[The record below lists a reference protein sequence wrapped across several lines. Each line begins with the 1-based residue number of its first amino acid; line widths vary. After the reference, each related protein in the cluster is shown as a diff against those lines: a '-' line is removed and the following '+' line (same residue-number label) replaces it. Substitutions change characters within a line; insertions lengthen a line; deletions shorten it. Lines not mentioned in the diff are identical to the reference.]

1 MANLIAAQSEDV
13 IRGAFSAAQQQALWP
28 MMADAVMLMSPDS
41 RQRIASVLEDA
52 NAEWKEALQSALSA
66 QGASDELIAELAA

>member
-1 MANLIAAQSEDV
+1 
-13 IRGAFSAAQQQALWP
+13 

-52 NAEWKEALQSALSA
+52 NAEWKEALQSALSD